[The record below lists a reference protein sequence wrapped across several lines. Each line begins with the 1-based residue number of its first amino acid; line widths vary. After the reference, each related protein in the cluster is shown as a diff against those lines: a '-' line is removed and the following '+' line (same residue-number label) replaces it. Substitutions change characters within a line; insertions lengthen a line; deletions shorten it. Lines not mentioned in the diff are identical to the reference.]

1 MNARRHPISP
11 DRARRQRGN
20 ALLELALFSTALFL
34 LLFGVADFARIF
46 HASEVV
52 AGAARAGAQ
61 FGLLGPGD
69 SADLAGMKQA
79 ALANA
84 PAGIKVNAERYCLC
98 PSIDKRTSCTA
109 SCEGKA
115 PNGYVQVDTELP
127 FDTLIRWPGIPG
139 ARSLKSSA
147 ILRVY

>member
-1 MNARRHPISP
+1 MAVRPTSRSRNRT
-11 DRARRQRGN
+11 QRGN

-46 HASEVV
+46 HSSEIV

-61 FGLLGPGD
+61 FGLLSAAD

-79 ALANA
+79 ALNNG
-84 PAGIKVNAERYCLC
+84 PAGMQATAERYCQC
-98 PSIDKRTSCTA
+98 PSTGKRVSCTA
-109 SCEGKA
+109 SCEGSA
-115 PNGYVQVDTELP
+115 PNGYVHVTTELP

-139 ARSLKSSA
+139 SQTLKGAA